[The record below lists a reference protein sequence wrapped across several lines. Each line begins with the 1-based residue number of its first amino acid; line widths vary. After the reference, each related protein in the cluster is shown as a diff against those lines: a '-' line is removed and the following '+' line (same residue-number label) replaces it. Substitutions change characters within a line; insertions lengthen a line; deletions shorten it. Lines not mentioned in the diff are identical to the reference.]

1 MQALFHSQ
9 SHHSTSSHC
18 VVQHLSNC
26 PHVLGRAEV
35 GESLNCLSRSIRSKV
50 LLAVPTHMALFFISD
65 ACSGEE
71 GRAKECRG
79 MDEERVTEGDRG
91 KTEGWDDR
99 ERERDGETK
108 NDSEK
113 RETEIENQSGK
124 K

>member
-1 MQALFHSQ
+1 MQALLHSQ

-18 VVQHLSNC
+18 VVQHFSNC

-35 GESLNCLSRSIRSKV
+35 GESLNRLSRSIRSTV
-50 LLAVPTHMALFFISD
+50 LLAVPTHMALFFILD

-71 GRAKECRG
+71 GRG

-99 ERERDGETK
+99 EREERWYETK